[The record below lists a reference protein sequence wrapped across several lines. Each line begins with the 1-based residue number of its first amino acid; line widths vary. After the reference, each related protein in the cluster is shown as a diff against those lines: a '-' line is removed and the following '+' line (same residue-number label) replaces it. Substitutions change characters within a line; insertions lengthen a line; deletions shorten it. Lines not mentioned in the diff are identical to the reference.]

1 VTGHRGRISQPS
13 NKKTGLHVAQSPH
26 GKNIQAKPKHRQD
39 LALVLGQHTQVQS
52 KKLSSRIPTQ
62 EVTSTK
68 LLPWEEHIQLSLGNG
83 VKQEKKS
90 ASVAQLCLQKP
101 MNGDEQKNQ
110 CGDWNGTRRQT
121 QNGNRGKSGRADS
134 KSWTEKK
141 VLRAGTRRASKRARE
156 TEFPAARR
164 EKIVEPNLAKN
175 RFAESTCERNEARE
189 NQIAESSAHKF
200 PSNSRHTEHKT
211 KLCSSRSG
219 KIKMGKNLIFSL
231 KTNEVTFNS
240 RRSPLSLLHL
250 IIRIKIIYSTL
261 TLI

>member
-110 CGDWNGTRRQT
+110 CGD
-121 QNGNRGKSGRADS
+121 
-134 KSWTEKK
+134 
-141 VLRAGTRRASKRARE
+141 
-156 TEFPAARR
+156 
-164 EKIVEPNLAKN
+164 
-175 RFAESTCERNEARE
+175 
-189 NQIAESSAHKF
+189 
-200 PSNSRHTEHKT
+200 
-211 KLCSSRSG
+211 
-219 KIKMGKNLIFSL
+219 
-231 KTNEVTFNS
+231 
-240 RRSPLSLLHL
+240 
-250 IIRIKIIYSTL
+250 
-261 TLI
+261 